1 MVDGADPQDAQLL
14 HQLGADDGLAL
25 GRRRDPVKVVG
36 ELLEPNHLVQPR
48 AVVDVAAAVH
58 VANLLEGLG
67 RELAAEEPAERR
79 AEAVA
84 RHLAH
89 RGVEPLAAR
98 LLEGVGEVELL
109 VLRRQPQLTH
119 LLRLQQR
126 DDAALLWL
134 VGRRRVRDVRAE
146 LR

>member
-36 ELLEPNHLVQPR
+36 KLLEPHLLVQPG

-67 RELAAEEPAERR
+67 RELAAEEAAERR

-126 DDAALLWL
+126 DHAALL
-134 VGRRRVRDVRAE
+134 
-146 LR
+146 